1 LIEFGG
7 EQGEKRRWT
16 YEKLKKPVPPEPQL
30 DSVVGEIIE
39 AYRVISR
46 SRNYAGMAASP
57 LPLSL
62 SGIEQ
67 YLSSRPLLIDRDE
80 FDAAIFALD
89 DAELQSF
96 AEKQARK

>member
-1 LIEFGG
+1 M
-7 EQGEKRRWT
+7 
-16 YEKLKKPVPPEPQL
+16 
-30 DSVVGEIIE
+30 VGEIIE

-62 SGIEQ
+62 SDIEQ
-67 YLSSRPLLIDRDE
+67 YLSSRPVLIDRSE

-89 DAELQSF
+89 DAELQAFS
-96 AEKQARK
+96 EKQEKK